1 MALSLFLCFVS
12 PTRYPFYLPDLIPSD
27 LWLFPKS
34 ALEKIKFC
42 IIWDLQK
49 CTVDTRVG
57 VLANFPDLDT
67 SGVVGKPMD
76 PFSEKYLRLH
86 KTKYIGLQKTNYIEE
101 QILKYVKNK
110 FAIVYP
116 RFFY

>member
-1 MALSLFLCFVS
+1 
-12 PTRYPFYLPDLIPSD
+12 
-27 LWLFPKS
+27 
-34 ALEKIKFC
+34 
-42 IIWDLQK
+42 
-49 CTVDTRVG
+49 
-57 VLANFPDLDT
+57 
-67 SGVVGKPMD
+67 MD